1 MSSKVY
7 VVSNGGHD
15 YSDAARFGEVVF
27 CTDQLIRKDDIAQM
41 YRVLS
46 DALKN
51 AGASDYL
58 LVGSLTSLCVV
69 ASAILADRF
78 GEVHLLVYENGK
90 YIPRDLIL
98 ESQQQ
103 YTTEQ
108 LDDTVSTN

>member
-1 MSSKVY
+1 MSNKVF

-41 YRVLS
+41 YRVLH
-46 DALKN
+46 DALKH
-51 AGASDYL
+51 AAPGDYL

-69 ASAILADRF
+69 AAAILADRF
-78 GEVHLLVYENGK
+78 GEIHLLVYENGK
-90 YIPRDLIL
+90 YTSRDLIL

-103 YTTEQ
+103 FTTE
-108 LDDTVSTN
+108 